1 MRKSRL
7 AAKWAKRKDML
18 RRRAVPK
25 GIPFDE
31 KAFDAKFRAQIK
43 KLDDKNSK
51 KQKRLNEEE
60 DSLKMEL
67 TLVCGFSGSDVLRS
81 TRPCI
86 RRRSLVKTQSL
97 SSRKLSMATAMTR
110 RTFRSRKK
118 NSSPTQESY
127 CSASTYDKIWYN

>member
-1 MRKSRL
+1 MRELFSGLIDGSTAKRFNDRAHERARKKRAEINIRRINSKRKRLERRHQMRKSRL

-60 DSLKMEL
+60 NSLKMEL
-67 TLVCGFSGSDVLRS
+67 TVSLFVL
-81 TRPCI
+81 THHFE
-86 RRRSLVKTQSL
+86 
-97 SSRKLSMATAMTR
+97 MG
-110 RTFRSRKK
+110 
-118 NSSPTQESY
+118 
-127 CSASTYDKIWYN
+127 

>member
-67 TLVCGFSGSDVLRS
+67 TAPELSQDAIAQLAEVIDGDSDDEEDIQVS
-81 TRPCI
+81 EEEFIANT
-86 RRRSLVKTQSL
+86 
-97 SSRKLSMATAMTR
+97 RKLLQCIYLRQNMV
-110 RTFRSRKK
+110 
-118 NSSPTQESY
+118 
-127 CSASTYDKIWYN
+127 